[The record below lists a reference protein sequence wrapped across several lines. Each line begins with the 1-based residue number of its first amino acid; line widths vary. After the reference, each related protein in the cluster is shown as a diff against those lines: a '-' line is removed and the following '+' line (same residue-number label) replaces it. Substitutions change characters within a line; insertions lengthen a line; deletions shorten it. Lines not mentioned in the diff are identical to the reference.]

1 MHREDLDLMKSFDDI
16 LEKELRK
23 EIKKIIDT
31 GTINPTDV
39 STVTNALCLML
50 KSLEFE
56 DKIMEKEYSESSYAR
71 APRNYSNGRYMSRA
85 MDPYAMAMDYPNSY
99 GHMSYGMPSYERMS
113 YDSGYSGHSTKDR
126 MVARLEDMMGE
137 AKNDYER
144 NIIKDA
150 ISNIQAS
157 N

>member
-1 MHREDLDLMKSFDDI
+1 MHREDLELMKSFDEI
-16 LEKELRK
+16 LEKEFRK
-23 EIKKIIDT
+23 EIKRINEA

-39 STVTNALCLML
+39 STVTNALCLIL

-71 APRNYSNGRYMSRA
+71 APRNYGNGRYMSRT
-85 MDPYAMAMDYPNSY
+85 MDPYAMDYPNSY
-99 GHMSYGMPSYERMS
+99 GPMSYGMPSYDRMS

-144 NIIKDA
+144 NMIKET
-150 ISNIQAS
+150 ISNIQAG

>member
-1 MHREDLDLMKSFDDI
+1 MHKEDLDLMKSFDDI
-16 LEKELRK
+16 LEKDFRK
-23 EIKKIIDT
+23 EIKRIIEV

-56 DKIMEKEYSESSYAR
+56 EKIKEKEYSESSYAH
-71 APRNYSNGRYMSRA
+71 APRNYATGRYMSRA
-85 MDPYAMAMDYPNSY
+85 MDPYAMEYP
-99 GHMSYGMPSYERMS
+99 MSYGMPMSSYDRASYE
-113 YDSGYSGHSTKDR
+113 SGYSGHSTKDR

-144 NIIKDA
+144 NMIKETIA
-150 ISNIQAS
+150 SIQSNS
-157 N
+157 

>member
-1 MHREDLDLMKSFDDI
+1 MHREDLELMKSFDEI
-16 LEKELRK
+16 LEKEFRK
-23 EIKKIIDT
+23 EIKRINEA

-71 APRNYSNGRYMSRA
+71 APRNYDNGRYMSRA
-85 MDPYAMAMDYPNSY
+85 MDPYAMDYPNSY
-99 GHMSYGMPSYERMS
+99 GPMSYGMPSYDRMS

-144 NIIKDA
+144 NMIKET
-150 ISNIQAS
+150 ISNIQAG